1 MQRKHVPALGLR
13 YWSALCLASTYGANM
28 GDFYAHDI
36 GLGHVAGL
44 PFLAM
49 ALAVILYVERFDTL
63 VHEAYYWSSIIV
75 IRMAATNLADF
86 FSVDLRLSKVWVIAA
101 LTVGL
106 MIVVSISWRIAWR
119 QDNAKTVDQSNVLR
133 ADTGYWVSM
142 LVAGTV
148 GTVLGDYF
156 SHDLHLGHANASIVL
171 CAILGLVFLIGSRGL
186 LWSVPFYWL
195 TIVVVRAA
203 GTVVGDFFANRNMLG
218 LALSTAAT
226 GVVFIALL
234 LLWKPAHRA
243 EP

>member
-1 MQRKHVPALGLR
+1 
-13 YWSALCLASTYGANM
+13 M

-86 FSVDLRLSKVWVIAA
+86 FSVELELLLRLGTSRPSRLV
-101 LTVGL
+101 L
-106 MIVVSISWRIAWR
+106 MIVVSISWRIGWR

-148 GTVLGDYF
+148 GTVLGDCF
-156 SHDLHLGHANASIVL
+156 HMTS
-171 CAILGLVFLIGSRGL
+171 
-186 LWSVPFYWL
+186 
-195 TIVVVRAA
+195 T
-203 GTVVGDFFANRNMLG
+203 FATPTR
-218 LALSTAAT
+218 
-226 GVVFIALL
+226 
-234 LLWKPAHRA
+234 R
-243 EP
+243 